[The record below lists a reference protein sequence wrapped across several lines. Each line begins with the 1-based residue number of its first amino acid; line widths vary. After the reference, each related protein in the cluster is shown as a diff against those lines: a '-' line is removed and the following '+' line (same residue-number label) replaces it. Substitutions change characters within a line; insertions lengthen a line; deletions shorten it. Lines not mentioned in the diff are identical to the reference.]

1 MNNDNNSIRDYETTV
16 RSSENLRDKM
26 EGSIN
31 EPNRFKSVE
40 NDHSDCGSCPH
51 HNQCNKSIQSI
62 D

>member
-16 RSSENLRDKM
+16 RSGENLRDKI

-31 EPNRFKSVE
+31 EPNRFKSTE
-40 NDHSDCGSCPH
+40 NHCSNCGSCQH
-51 HNQCNKSIQSI
+51 SDKCNNSIQSI